1 MINARTR
8 EIQVRFW
15 YLKVYTGTVLVLET
29 IRQVPFWYL
38 YRSFRY
44 VFGICI
50 G

>member
-1 MINARTR
+1 MINACVR

-15 YLKVYTGTVLVLET
+15 YLKVDTGAFLVLET

-44 VFGICI
+44 GFGTCI